1 MFLQKTTTSNAAKR
15 DGVQLRQGI
24 NESDASEIV
33 RRVSSEDTDK
43 HSGDENAES
52 KNVTDADTGKSKP
65 HKADSPAIIHVQK
78 NVEASQLQHTEINAI
93 AELPKDVHLNETARD
108 VVQDPS
114 ATEPSVEKLLT
125 TSKPSA
131 SRSES
136 DFEPPPCKCPG
147 IYIFFLLVFL
157 FKSMEVLFYFQPA

>member
-1 MFLQKTTTSNAAKR
+1 MVWIFFFS
-15 DGVQLRQGI
+15 
-24 NESDASEIV
+24 
-33 RRVSSEDTDK
+33 K